1 MDNSF
6 ISETDLINYRFALIY
21 YCCYFSSAGQFGSD
35 TASLNPSSDNFVI
48 IHGQKVL
55 FFGKNKDNNS

>member
-1 MDNSF
+1 MDTPF
-6 ISETDLINYRFALIY
+6 ISETDSINYRFALIH
-21 YCCYFSSAGQFGSD
+21 YCCYFSSDGQFGSD

-55 FFGKNKDNNS
+55 FFGKKQG